1 MIAKSN
7 NKKQKIKTSKLNV
20 FFYVLN
26 FFVEININYTNTNAI
41 KENLICHI
49 NGNIIYLLSIN
60 KKGIKRIMGLRE
72 NFCKNWKRNLE
83 KFGWMII
90 YASL

>member
-1 MIAKSN
+1 MYEKSN
-7 NKKQKIKTSKLNV
+7 NKKQKIKSSKLNV

-49 NGNIIYLLSIN
+49 YGNIIYLLSIN

-72 NFCKNWKRNLE
+72 YL
-83 KFGWMII
+83 
-90 YASL
+90 

>member
-26 FFVEININYTNTNAI
+26 FFVKIYINYTNTNAI

-49 NGNIIYLLSIN
+49 NGNIMYLLSIN
-60 KKGIKRIMGLRE
+60 KKGIQRIMRLTE
-72 NFCKNWKRNLE
+72 NL
-83 KFGWMII
+83 
-90 YASL
+90 

>member
-1 MIAKSN
+1 MYEKSN

-60 KKGIKRIMGLRE
+60 NKGIKRIIELRE
-72 NFCKNWKRNLE
+72 NL
-83 KFGWMII
+83 
-90 YASL
+90 

>member
-1 MIAKSN
+1 MNEKSN
-7 NKKQKIKTSKLNV
+7 NKKQKIKTSKLKV

-26 FFVEININYTNTNAI
+26 FLVVKKININYTNTI

-60 KKGIKRIMGLRE
+60 KKGKKRIMGLIE
-72 NFCKNWKRNLE
+72 NL
-83 KFGWMII
+83 
-90 YASL
+90 